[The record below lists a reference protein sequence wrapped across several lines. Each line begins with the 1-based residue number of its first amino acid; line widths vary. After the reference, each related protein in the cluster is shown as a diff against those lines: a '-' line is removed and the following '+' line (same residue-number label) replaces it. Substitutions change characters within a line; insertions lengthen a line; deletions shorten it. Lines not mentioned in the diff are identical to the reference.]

1 VSSSWHIV
9 GVGDFDGNRKS
20 DIVWHNDSGA
30 VAIWDNGQIGHTIA
44 GPGSVVPD
52 WHIIA

>member
-1 VSSSWHIV
+1 MPNTWHV
-9 GVGDFDGNRKS
+9 AGVGDFDGNGRS
-20 DIVWHNDSGA
+20 DILSQNDSGA

-44 GPGSVVPD
+44 GAGAVAPD